1 MAALIFCLCYN
12 GCQSS
17 FTHGCPMLTGRLL
30 LLTGLFYLSTALQAA
45 DFTPAASPASTTEW
59 PCHNLACHYLAELQ
73 PATLM
78 QANLS
83 AASDAPPP
91 ERFRNLARE
100 TRNIGIMSLGI
111 MAIIYALPE
120 SISKWDRN
128 EITFSKVG
136 DNWLENNRAGPVW
149 DQDEWPV
156 NYIGHP
162 YFGAAYYIV
171 ARNQGLTPL
180 ESGAYSFLM
189 STFLWEMGIEA
200 IAEIPSK
207 QDIIVTPLIGS
218 VVGEAFYVWEQRIL
232 ANNSQLL
239 GSNLLGKSTLL
250 LLNPAGSLSRQIN
263 RALGQEKAMTSAT
276 TYLVY
281 NPSHQRF
288 EPGEGQVVEPG
299 WVGLRMS
306 VLF

>member
-1 MAALIFCLCYN
+1 M
-12 GCQSS
+12 Q
-17 FTHGCPMLTGRLL
+17 
-30 LLTGLFYLSTALQAA
+30 
-45 DFTPAASPASTTEW
+45 ASTST
-59 PCHNLACHYLAELQ
+59 PF
-73 PATLM
+73 PDT
-78 QANLS
+78 
-83 AASDAPPP
+83 PPP
-91 ERFRNLARE
+91 ERFRNLALE
-100 TRNIGIMSLGI
+100 TRNIGMMSLGI

-120 SISKWDRN
+120 SVSKWDRS

-218 VVGEAFYVWEQRIL
+218 VVGEAFYIWEQRIM

-239 GSNLLGKSTLL
+239 GSRLLGKSTLL

-263 RALGQEKAMTSAT
+263 HAIGQDKASTSAT

-281 NPSHQRF
+281 NPSHERF